1 MQQAPSRRNTLQ
13 TSPKSAYHFPVGHS
27 HGFPFLHPD
36 YVPFV
41 PTSGNVEIDRDHEE
55 KAGLEGDE

>member
-1 MQQAPSRRNTLQ
+1 MQ
-13 TSPKSAYHFPVGHS
+13 TSPKSAYHFPAGQS

-41 PTSGNVEIDRDHEE
+41 LAQGNVEIDREHEVKVE
-55 KAGLEGDE
+55 LEGD